1 MLIEYGFTHHSPIRL
16 HEFLILLKPIIQHR
30 NKTTPDQKHN
40 SRVVQLVAPLR
51 NLMRVI
57 VYRVERSAHSQ
68 TRYRPKKETAEDPYI
83 LFRGRIV
90 PRFEHAVQDDRG
102 DERGYGAEQVR
113 VDVHGFVVQ
122 VAETLVGFD
131 V

>member
-1 MLIEYGFTHHSPIRL
+1 
-16 HEFLILLKPIIQHR
+16 
-30 NKTTPDQKHN
+30 
-40 SRVVQLVAPLR
+40 
-51 NLMRVI
+51 MRVI

-68 TRYRPKKETAEDPYI
+68 TRNRPKKETAEDPHI
-83 LFRGRIV
+83 LFRGCIV
-90 PRFEHAVQDDRG
+90 PRFEHAVQDDGG
-102 DERGYGAEQVR
+102 DEGGYGTEQVR